1 LFNGQLYQKTPFRAL
16 NKILEGVFILHCP
29 KIDAMCAFCGKS
41 KWNPRLQ
48 EKDDEDKLFCG
59 LATGYDT
66 RVEPLPKCWEQMTKH
81 EKSKYAKMKKTEYET
96 LILK

>member
-1 LFNGQLYQKTPFRAL
+1 
-16 NKILEGVFILHCP
+16 
-29 KIDAMCAFCGKS
+29 
-41 KWNPRLQ
+41 LQ

-96 LILK
+96 MVLR